1 MEIVT
6 NRQILGIII
15 QKEEYEK
22 RLESLKSAKDICEW
36 FNEYNAVKG
45 IQEEYNQVMQ
55 EYEQWLDS
63 EIQ

>member
-1 MEIVT
+1 MLT
-6 NRQILGIII
+6 NRQILGIIL

-36 FNEYNAVKG
+36 FNDGNAVNC

-63 EIQ
+63 EAL

>member
-1 MEIVT
+1 MIT
-6 NRQILGIII
+6 NRQILGIIA

-22 RLESLKSAKDICEW
+22 RLESLEAAKDICEW
-36 FNEYNAVKG
+36 FNEGNAVNC

-63 EIQ
+63 EAL